1 MKAPAVTALTV
12 AAAIGAGVSTIH
24 ATDKRARFE
33 SRWLTAPIAVDGSP
47 IDWPGPLAPFNDQP
61 LSMAASNDGDSLY
74 LVLTASEPAVRRQIL
89 RQGLIVWF
97 DGGAKDKKKFGVKF
111 PIGVGITEEELRG
124 RRHGGGAPDSG
135 GGGAEPGDRAGAPA

>member
-1 MKAPAVTALTV
+1 MHTRTLAAVTVLVALST
-12 AAAIGAGVSTIH
+12 AAVSLAAH
-24 ATDKRARFE
+24 DKRAHFD
-33 SRWLTAPIAVDGSP
+33 SQWATAPIVVDGSP
-47 IDWPGPLAPFNDQP
+47 TEWTGPLAPFNDAP
-61 LSMAASNDGDSLY
+61 LSMAAVNDGDALF
-74 LVLTASEPAVRRQIL
+74 LVLTASDPAVRRQIM

-97 DGGAKDKKKFGVKF
+97 DGSGKDKKKFGVKF